1 MTPNSTVPS
10 DTDRL
15 AEIRRRDEHQLM
27 VDRSLDTIAARDH
40 AAAVDDRAELL
51 SIVDRLQGRLDT
63 AEGQLAKAREE
74 AIADRGKAEDL
85 GARLKQ
91 FLADQFSIA
100 NEIKTTEDK
109 GEQQRLLGLAEARA
123 TLRAMLD
130 GCDDFMVSRVRACT
144 GCGKCDY
151 CTARGITARG
161 VLGLGEGDGQ

>member
-1 MTPNSTVPS
+1 
-10 DTDRL
+10 
-15 AEIRRRDEHQLM
+15 M

-63 AEGQLAKAREE
+63 AEGQLATAREE
-74 AIADRGKAEDL
+74 AIADRLKAEEL

-151 CTARGITARG
+151 CTARGITAAS